1 MLDQQDRVTPI
12 YRWANENDLTQIVD
26 LLMVVRGDRQD
37 VTANQ
42 FLIAS
47 LEDLVIGCVRVKNL
61 TDGTQELASL
71 CVQPKYR
78 NLGVGEQLVKSI
90 LSYSKKRPI
99 YLLCFDNMLMFYKK
113 FGFVQVDPN
122 ILPDCLGD
130 EYRRVSVSFAP
141 LDDKV
146 VAMRLL

>member
-37 VTANQ
+37 ITANQ

-90 LSYSKKRPI
+90 LNYSNKRPI
-99 YLLCFDNMLMFYKK
+99 YLLCFDKLIMFYKK

-122 ILPDCLGD
+122 LLPDCLSN
-130 EYRRVSVSFAP
+130 ECKRVCGSFAP
-141 LDDKV
+141 QDDRV
-146 VAMRLL
+146 VALQLL